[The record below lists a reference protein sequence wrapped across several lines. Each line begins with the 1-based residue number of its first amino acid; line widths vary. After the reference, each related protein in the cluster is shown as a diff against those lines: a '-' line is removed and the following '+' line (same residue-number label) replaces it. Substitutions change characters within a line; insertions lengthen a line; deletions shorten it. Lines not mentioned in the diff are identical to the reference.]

1 MVAQD
6 TGGAIRGAVRAD
18 YFWGFGPSA
27 GVSAMRMKDELRMW
41 VLLPK
46 GLDIASKHAQLLRTR
61 GASGATQAECVL
73 EDPELCVE

>member
-1 MVAQD
+1 MLES
-6 TGGAIRGAVRAD
+6 AD
-18 YFWGFGPSA
+18 SGSTSGSAGTSGDGSAA

-61 GASGATQAECVL
+61 GASQATPAECVL